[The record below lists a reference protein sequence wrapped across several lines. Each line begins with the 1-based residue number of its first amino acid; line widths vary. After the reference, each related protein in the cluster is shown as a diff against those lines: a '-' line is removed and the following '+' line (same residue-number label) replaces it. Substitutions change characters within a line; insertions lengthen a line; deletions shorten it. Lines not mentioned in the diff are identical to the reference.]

1 MCFRFDWCHHQTI
14 ILLVNVAWCGLNGQV
29 NLEFQTFIRRWSVLI
44 QFFLCERE
52 TVCIYP
58 LLEGREF
65 CCFCLLPLT
74 VSFCSLPGR
83 KVAPS
88 TLSNSCSCSSSC
100 PLIHMLP
107 AFPVIQV
114 CLKYPLPQEA
124 FLACPFLN
132 WSHVSSSR
140 WLGIHCLSW
149 VTGRAH
155 LISLWERES
164 CMIHLCALKG
174 HMQW

>member
-1 MCFRFDWCHHQTI
+1 MWIKWTSQFGISNLHKKMICSNTI
-14 ILLVNVAWCGLNGQV
+14 LSLWAGDSLYLPITW
-29 NLEFQTFIRRWSVLI
+29 RRRVL
-44 QFFLCERE
+44 F
-52 TVCIYP
+52 
-58 LLEGREF
+58 
-65 CCFCLLPLT
+65 CFCLLPLT